1 MRNLFARFGI
11 DGSDISH
18 LERAL
23 ADSAVQPADM
33 TPAEVEEVQTLLSGV
48 ERRKHLSRL
57 HLQYQAIAASI
68 DTLDGADACDS
79 HRWRKRIVEF
89 EVESGERPHSP

>member
-11 DGSDISH
+11 GGSDINE
-18 LERAL
+18 LDLAL
-23 ADSAVQPADM
+23 TNSALRPADM
-33 TPAEVEEVQTLLSGV
+33 TPAEVDELQTLLEGV

-68 DTLDGADACDS
+68 DTLDGADACDT

-89 EVESGERPHSP
+89 EVETG